1 LLTRKQLMAE
11 LMEVADV
18 AVNALHS
25 TNYLMG
31 VTQAQGV
38 LLEGLLLV
46 LLTGKVLSADA
57 IQQVFQGAAK
67 TLDRAEP
74 TASPTLHAQL
84 ETARKVLGEIAE
96 AHGVDL
102 RQTRAGNGKAERPR
116 KRSGGARNGTRAVA
130 RRTGAKSGRARNPN
144 HKESSSS
151 L

>member
-1 LLTRKQLMAE
+1 MLTKKQLMAE
-11 LMEVADV
+11 LVQVADI
-18 AVNALHS
+18 AVNVLHS

-57 IQQVFQGAAK
+57 ARRLFQEAAK

-74 TASPTLHAQL
+74 AANPTLHAQL

-96 AHGVDL
+96 THGVDL
-102 RQTRAGNGKAERPR
+102 RQPSPGNGRAEPR
-116 KRSGGARNGTRAVA
+116 KRANGAHKGARRGAS
-130 RRTGAKSGRARNPN
+130 AKSTRARNAGLQEN
-144 HKESSSS
+144 SSAV
-151 L
+151 

>member
-1 LLTRKQLMAE
+1 MLTKKQLMAE
-11 LMEVADV
+11 LMQVADV

-57 IQQVFQGAAK
+57 ARRLFQEAAN

-74 TASPTLHAQL
+74 AANPTLHAQL

-96 AHGVDL
+96 THGVDL
-102 RQTRAGNGKAERPR
+102 RQPGPGNGKAKRPR
-116 KRSGGARNGTRAVA
+116 KRASGAHKGARGGAS
-130 RRTGAKSGRARNPN
+130 AKSTRARNPGLQQN
-144 HKESSSS
+144 SSAV
-151 L
+151 